1 MQILNYHESR
11 IAHSVA
17 AP

>member
-1 MQILNYHESR
+1 MRVLNYHKSR

>member
-1 MQILNYHESR
+1 MRILNYHESR
-11 IAHSVA
+11 ITHSVA